1 LWSCLIWQYVS
12 SYTVLLLISMLLCC
26 LILQAKSVSSVIS
39 AARASAQ
46 AGSLDAQVSLQESC
60 QAIMTQG
67 LQHLLHLNPAAA
79 DDAQGASGSSKQ
91 AHRLQKA
98 INAAADGV
106 YSLLFAL
113 EAVQDCPSYLLAL
126 VQMSKQQS
134 DSVQRRAL
142 KLLADRLSKAQ
153 IDLADLEASTEQLSA
168 AARQSAQQE
177 LAEAGLAVCVEL
189 PRLLAPSTPAITK
202 QLALIAADA
211 GIRLFGKLLQSVV
224 LASML
229 EVLKVVQDPSAPVR
243 TSALTCIAAGVS
255 SLGMQLVPL
264 LPKTATAVLA
274 AAEVAAQ
281 DLSALQQQ
289 QQQGHGSGSESS
301 DSDDDADGEQ
311 QGGGGA
317 AAALQLAGAVAALEA
332 LVTNLGAFMSPY
344 LPRLLLL
351 LLHRQVLRCTVADA
365 NAVAGRLRGAL
376 PVKVP
381 SRLLLQPLL
390 QQWEVA
396 LASCAG
402 GSADADSASVVAAP
416 AVALLDLVA
425 AFCSNLQPSEAV
437 GHHEQLAGLLLQA
450 LSTRSRWL
458 SAASGQQ
465 QQLPSAAAAADAN
478 VTAAA
483 AAAVAGFSAQ
493 QVWEVEGAAVRA
505 LAAMVMKLSESRFK
519 PMFLRILDW
528 TNAGADSQQ
537 QQGIGR
543 VAALFA
549 AVCTFSE
556 RLRKVFAPYY
566 KYIFTML
573 MQQLAGDAL
582 AAGKRSKK
590 KRKLS
595 AAADA
600 GSAGGDAVVLS
611 SWLARLRA
619 VRAVHLL
626 ALHEGSHDSPAAQQE
641 QQERFDKLMPL
652 LVEVL
657 QDGPPAAV
665 AAQLAVNGA
674 DPSLD
679 LPNSPVAALGAVG
692 AAVVEAG
699 GSKAIEESCDIVGIA
714 AVGALVQMAVAGG
727 SDVVWKP
734 LHHALLLATRGGS
747 TRAKL
752 LALGGVSRLAELL
765 REDYLNLLPEALGFI
780 AELVEDGELAVE
792 AAAQGLLAQLEG
804 LSGEKLEQYLKAG

>member
-1 LWSCLIWQYVS
+1 MS
-12 SYTVLLLISMLLCC
+12 T
-26 LILQAKSVSSVIS
+26 AIS
-39 AARASAQ
+39 AARTAAQ
-46 AGSLDAQVSLQESC
+46 SGSQEAQVCLQESC

-67 LQHLLHLNPAAA
+67 LQHLLQLNPSTAAA
-79 DDAQGASGSSKQ
+79 EPQGTSGSSKQ
-91 AHRLQKA
+91 ARRLQKA

-106 YSLLFAL
+106 YSLLAAL
-113 EAVQDCPSYLLAL
+113 EAVQDCPSYMLAL
-126 VQMSKQQS
+126 VQMSKQPA
-134 DSVQRRAL
+134 DGVQRRAL

-153 IDLADLEASTEQLSA
+153 IDLADLEASTVQFSA
-168 AARQSAQQE
+168 AERQVAEQE

-189 PRLLAPSTPAITK
+189 PRLLSPSTPAITK

-211 GIRLFGKLLQSVV
+211 GIRLFGKLLHPVV

-229 EVLKVVQDPSAPVR
+229 EVLKVVEDASAPVR
-243 TSALTCIAAGVS
+243 TSALTCIAAGVAA
-255 SLGMQLVPL
+255 LDLKLVPL

-274 AAEVAAQ
+274 AAEAAAQ
-281 DLSALQQQ
+281 DLAMQQE
-289 QQQGHGSGSESS
+289 QGNSSS
-301 DSDDDADGEQ
+301 DEDEQPGEDSSSNA
-311 QGGGGA
+311 G

-332 LVTNLGAFMSPY
+332 LVSHLGGFMSPF
-344 LPRLLLL
+344 LPRLLQL
-351 LLHRQVLRCTVADA
+351 LLHRQVLHCTVADA

-376 PVKVP
+376 PVKIP

-390 QQWEVA
+390 QQWEGA

-402 GSADADSASVVAAP
+402 VGAASVDAAP

-425 AFCSNLQPSEAV
+425 AFCSNLQPSDAA
-437 GHHEQLAGLLLQA
+437 GYHEQLAGLLLQG

-458 SAASGQQ
+458 AAAAGQQ
-465 QQLPSAAAAADAN
+465 QPLPSAAAAADAD
-478 VTAAA
+478 TAAA
-483 AAAVAGFSAQ
+483 AAAAIAGFSSQ
-493 QVWEVEGAAVRA
+493 QVWQVECAAVRA
-505 LAAMVMKLSESRFK
+505 LSALVMKLSESRFK
-519 PMFLRILDW
+519 PMFLRMLDW
-528 TNAGADSQQ
+528 TNAASGGDSQQ

-549 AVCTFSE
+549 AVCTFSD

-566 KYIFTML
+566 KYFFTML
-573 MQQLAGDAL
+573 MAQLAGDAL
-582 AAGKRSKK
+582 AGGKRSKK

-595 AAADA
+595 TSAADA
-600 GSAGGDAVVLS
+600 AGGEAVSVS
-611 SWLARLRA
+611 TWLARLRA

-657 QDGPPAAV
+657 QDGPAPVV
-665 AAQLAVNGA
+665 AAELAVQGA

-679 LPNSPVAALGAVG
+679 LAGGPVAALGAVG
-692 AAVVEAG
+692 AAIVEAG
-699 GSKAIEESCDIVGIA
+699 GSRAIDECCDIVGTA

-752 LALGGVSRLAELL
+752 LALGGVSRLADLL

-792 AAAQGLLAQLEG
+792 AAAQGLLVQLEA
-804 LSGEKLEQYLKAG
+804 LSGEKLEGFLKAG

>member
-1 LWSCLIWQYVS
+1 
-12 SYTVLLLISMLLCC
+12 
-26 LILQAKSVSSVIS
+26 
-39 AARASAQ
+39 
-46 AGSLDAQVSLQESC
+46 
-60 QAIMTQG
+60 MTQG
-67 LQHLLHLNPAAA
+67 LQHLLQLNPTAAA
-79 DDAQGASGSSKQ
+79 EAAGSSGKQ
-91 AHRLQKA
+91 ARRLQKA
-98 INAAADGV
+98 VSAAADGV
-106 YSLLFAL
+106 YDLLSAL

-126 VQMSKQQS
+126 VQMSKQPS

-153 IDLADLEASTEQLSA
+153 IDIADLESSTAQLPA
-168 AARQSAQQE
+168 AGRQAAQQE

-189 PRLLAPSTPAITK
+189 PRLLEPSTPAITK

-211 GIRLFGKLLQSVV
+211 GIRIFGQSRPSVV

-229 EVLKVVQDPSAPVR
+229 EVLKAVQDTSAPVR
-243 TSALTCIAAGVS
+243 ASALTCIAAGVS
-255 SLGMQLVPL
+255 ALGMSLVPL
-264 LPKTATAVLA
+264 LPQTATAMLS
-274 AAEVAAQ
+274 AAEAAAQ
-281 DLSALQQQ
+281 DLALLQQQ
-289 QQQGHGSGSESS
+289 QGDGSGSSSS
-301 DSDDDADGEQ
+301 DEEGASDADDAEQQRQGQHSDDSGS
-311 QGGGGA
+311 GGA
-317 AAALQLAGAVAALEA
+317 ASLQLAGAVAALEA
-332 LVTNLGAFMSPY
+332 LVTNLGAFTSPY
-344 LPRLLLL
+344 LSRLLQL
-351 LLHRQVLRCTVADA
+351 LLHRQVLGCTVADA

-390 QQWEVA
+390 QQWEPA
-396 LASCAG
+396 LAACVSGAG
-402 GSADADSASVVAAP
+402 APAAVVAAP

-425 AFCSNLQPSEAV
+425 AFCKNLQPAEAM
-437 GHHEQLAGLLLQA
+437 GHLDQLAGLLLGA
-450 LSTRSRWL
+450 LGTRSRWL
-458 SAASGQQ
+458 ASAAGQQ
-465 QQLPSAAAAADAN
+465 LASAGGSGAVDAE
-478 VTAAA
+478 TAAAA

-493 QVWEVEGAAVRA
+493 QVWEVEGATVRA
-505 LAAMVMKLSESRFK
+505 LAALVMKLSESRFK
-519 PMFLRILDW
+519 PMFLRMLDW
-528 TNAGADSQQ
+528 THAALPGADSAQQQ
-537 QQGIGR
+537 QQGVGR

-566 KYIFTML
+566 KYFFTLL

-582 AAGKRSKK
+582 AQGKRSKK

-595 AAADA
+595 AAAA
-600 GSAGGDAVVLS
+600 EISAAAAGGDAFVLS
-611 SWLARLRA
+611 SWLVRLRA

-657 QDGPPAAV
+657 QEGPSAPV
-665 AAQLAVNGA
+665 AAELALQGA

-699 GSKAIEESCDIVGIA
+699 GSRVMEECCDIVGTA
-714 AVGALVQMAVAGG
+714 AVGALVQIAVAGG

-752 LALGGVSRLAELL
+752 LALGGVSRLADLL

-780 AELVEDGELAVE
+780 AELVEDGEVAVE

>member
-1 LWSCLIWQYVS
+1 
-12 SYTVLLLISMLLCC
+12 MA
-26 LILQAKSVSSVIS
+26 LQ
-39 AARASAQ
+39 
-46 AGSLDAQVSLQESC
+46 DSC
-60 QAIMTQG
+60 QAIMNQG
-67 LQHLLHLNPAAA
+67 LQHLLQLNPTAAA
-79 DDAQGASGSSKQ
+79 EAAGTSGSSSKQ
-91 AHRLQKA
+91 ARRLQKA
-98 INAAADGV
+98 ISAAADGV
-106 YSLLFAL
+106 YDLLSAL

-126 VQMSKQQS
+126 VQMSKQPS

-153 IDLADLEASTEQLSA
+153 IDIADLESSTAQLPA
-168 AARQSAQQE
+168 AARQAAQQE

-211 GIRLFGKLLQSVV
+211 GIRIFGQSRASVV

-229 EVLKVVQDPSAPVR
+229 EVLKAVQDPSAPVR
-243 TSALTCIAAGVS
+243 ASALTCIAAGVS
-255 SLGMQLVPL
+255 ALGMSLVPL
-264 LPKTATAVLA
+264 LPQTATAVLS
-274 AAEVAAQ
+274 AAEAAAQ
-281 DLSALQQQ
+281 DLALLQQQ
-289 QQQGHGSGSESS
+289 QAAGGGSSSSDEEDSADAEDADEEEQQQQRQGKQDDDSGS
-301 DSDDDADGEQ
+301 
-311 QGGGGA
+311 GGA
-317 AAALQLAGAVAALEA
+317 ASLQLAGAVAALEA
-332 LVTNLGAFMSPY
+332 LVTNLGAFVSPY
-344 LPRLLLL
+344 LPRLLQL

-390 QQWEVA
+390 QQWEPA
-396 LASCAG
+396 LAACVRTGA
-402 GSADADSASVVAAP
+402 SAVVAAP

-425 AFCSNLQPSEAV
+425 AFCKNLQPAEAM
-437 GHHEQLAGLLLQA
+437 GYLDQLAGLLLGA
-450 LSTRSRWL
+450 LGTRSRWL
-458 SAASGQQ
+458 AAAAG
-465 QQLPSAAAAADAN
+465 QQLPAAAGAVDAETAVAAAAAI
-478 VTAAA
+478 
-483 AAAVAGFSAQ
+483 AGFSGQ
-493 QVWEVEGAAVRA
+493 QVWEVEAAAVRA
-505 LAAMVMKLSESRFK
+505 LAALVMKLSESRFK
-519 PMFLRILDW
+519 PMFLRMLDW
-528 TNAGADSQQ
+528 THAALPGADSSQQ
-537 QQGIGR
+537 QQQGVGR
-543 VAALFA
+543 VAALFGT
-549 AVCTFSE
+549 VCIFSE

-566 KYIFTML
+566 KYFFTLL

-582 AAGKRSKK
+582 AQGAGKRSKK

-595 AAADA
+595 AAADPA
-600 GSAGGDAVVLS
+600 AGGSDVFVLS
-611 SWLARLRA
+611 RWLAQLRA

-626 ALHEGSHDSPAAQQE
+626 ALHEGSHDTPAAQQE

-657 QDGPPAAV
+657 QEGPSAPV
-665 AAQLAVNGA
+665 AAELALQGA

-699 GSKAIEESCDIVGIA
+699 GSRVMEECCDIVGTA
-714 AVGALVQMAVAGG
+714 AVGALVQIAVAGG

-734 LHHALLLATRGGS
+734 LHHALLLATRGGT

-752 LALGGVSRLAELL
+752 LALGGVSRLADLL

-780 AELVEDGELAVE
+780 AELVEDGEVAVE

>member
-1 LWSCLIWQYVS
+1 
-12 SYTVLLLISMLLCC
+12 
-26 LILQAKSVSSVIS
+26 LILQAKSVSFVIS
-39 AARASAQ
+39 AARGSAH
-46 AGSLDAQVSLQESC
+46 AGSLDAQESLQQSC

-67 LQHLLHLNPAAA
+67 LQHLLRLNPAAA
-79 DDAQGASGSSKQ
+79 DNAQGASGSGKQ
-91 AHRLQKA
+91 ARKLQKA

-106 YSLLFAL
+106 YSLLSAL

-126 VQMSKQQS
+126 VQMSMQQS

-153 IDLADLEASTEQLSA
+153 IDLADLEASTAQLSA
-168 AARQSAQQE
+168 AALQSAQQE

-211 GIRLFGKLLQSVV
+211 GIRLFGKLLPPVV

-229 EVLKVVQDPSAPVR
+229 EVLKVVQDSSAPVR

-264 LPKTATAVLA
+264 LPKTAVAVLA
-274 AAEVAAQ
+274 AAEAAVQ
-281 DLSALQQQ
+281 DLQQ

-301 DSDDDADGEQ
+301 DSDADAVEEQ
-311 QGGGGA
+311 QGAGSA

-344 LPRLLLL
+344 LPRLLQL
-351 LLHRQVLRCTVADA
+351 LLHRQVLCCTVADT
-365 NAVAGRLRGAL
+365 NAVAGRLRGGL

-402 GSADADSASVVAAP
+402 GGADADSASVVAAP

-425 AFCSNLQPSEAV
+425 AFCSNLQPAEAA

-478 VTAAA
+478 IAAAA
-483 AAAVAGFSAQ
+483 AAAVARFSSQ

-505 LAAMVMKLSESRFK
+505 LAALVMKLSESRFK
-519 PMFLRILDW
+519 PMFLRMLDW
-528 TNAGADSQQ
+528 TNAGADSNQQ
-537 QQGIGR
+537 HGIGR

-566 KYIFTML
+566 KYFFTML

-582 AAGKRSKK
+582 AVGKRSKK

-641 QQERFDKLMPL
+641 QHERFDKLMPL

-657 QDGPPAAV
+657 QDGPPAVV
-665 AAQLAVNGA
+665 AAQLAVQGT

-699 GSKAIEESCDIVGIA
+699 GSKAIEESCDIVGTA

-734 LHHALLLATRGGS
+734 LHHALLLATRGG
-747 TRAKL
+747 TPRAKL
-752 LALGGVSRLAELL
+752 LALGGVSRLADLL

>member
-1 LWSCLIWQYVS
+1 
-12 SYTVLLLISMLLCC
+12 MN
-26 LILQAKSVSSVIS
+26 
-39 AARASAQ
+39 
-46 AGSLDAQVSLQESC
+46 
-60 QAIMTQG
+60 QG
-67 LQHLLHLNPAAA
+67 LQHLLQLNPTAAA
-79 DDAQGASGSSKQ
+79 EAAGTSGSSSKQ
-91 AHRLQKA
+91 ARRLQKA
-98 INAAADGV
+98 VRAAADGV
-106 YSLLFAL
+106 YDLLSAL

-126 VQMSKQQS
+126 VQMSKQPS

-153 IDLADLEASTEQLSA
+153 IDIADLESSTAQLPA
-168 AARQSAQQE
+168 AVRQAAQQE

-211 GIRLFGKLLQSVV
+211 GIRIFGQSRPSVV

-229 EVLKVVQDPSAPVR
+229 EVLKAVQDHSAPVR
-243 TSALTCIAAGVS
+243 ASALTCIAAGVS
-255 SLGMQLVPL
+255 ALGMSLVPL
-264 LPKTATAVLA
+264 LPQTATAVLS
-274 AAEVAAQ
+274 AAEAAAQ
-281 DLSALQQQ
+281 DLALLQQQ
-289 QQQGHGSGSESS
+289 QAAGGGSSSSDEEDSADAEDADEEEQQQQRHGQQDDDSGS
-301 DSDDDADGEQ
+301 
-311 QGGGGA
+311 GGA
-317 AAALQLAGAVAALEA
+317 ASLQLAGAVAALEA

-344 LPRLLLL
+344 LPRLLQF

-376 PVKVP
+376 PIKVP

-390 QQWEVA
+390 QQWEPA
-396 LASCAG
+396 LAACVGTGA
-402 GSADADSASVVAAP
+402 SAVVAAP

-425 AFCSNLQPSEAV
+425 AFCKNLQPAEAM
-437 GHHEQLAGLLLQA
+437 GFLDQLAGLLLCA
-450 LSTRSRWL
+450 LGTRSRWL
-458 SAASGQQ
+458 AAAAG
-465 QQLPSAAAAADAN
+465 QQLPAAAGAVDAE
-478 VTAAA
+478 TAVAA
-483 AAAVAGFSAQ
+483 AAAVAGFSGQ
-493 QVWEVEGAAVRA
+493 QMWEVEAAAVRA
-505 LAAMVMKLSESRFK
+505 LAALVMKLSESRFK
-519 PMFLRILDW
+519 PMFLRMLDW
-528 TNAGADSQQ
+528 THAALPGADSSQQQQ

-543 VAALFA
+543 VAALFG

-556 RLRKVFAPYY
+556 HLRKVFAPYY
-566 KYIFTML
+566 KYFFTLL

-582 AAGKRSKK
+582 AQGAGKRSKK

-595 AAADA
+595 VAADPA
-600 GSAGGDAVVLS
+600 AGGSDAFVLS

-626 ALHEGSHDSPAAQQE
+626 ALHEGSHDTPAAQQE

-657 QDGPPAAV
+657 QEGPSAPV
-665 AAQLAVNGA
+665 AAELALQGA
-674 DPSLD
+674 DASLD

-699 GSKAIEESCDIVGIA
+699 GSRVVEESCDIVGTA
-714 AVGALVQMAVAGG
+714 AVGALVQIAVAGG

-752 LALGGVSRLAELL
+752 LALGGVSRLADLL

-780 AELVEDGELAVE
+780 AELVEDGEVAVE
-792 AAAQGLLAQLEG
+792 AASQGLLAQLEG